1 MEFAI
6 HAKGDAPVHRGQP
19 GKEKGGVLPVK
30 EFNRLIERLEDLED
44 TLASDEA
51 IENAQ
56 EFIELQEI
64 RDELRKEGRI

>member
-1 MEFAI
+1 MPKVTPQYI
-6 HAKGDAPVHRGQP
+6 VDSRGR
-19 GKEKGGVLPVK
+19 KRAVFLPVK